1 VGRMTLREVERVLVR
16 ERDLTLRTLGNYSK
30 PVVTIVPH
38 DAQGEILESAKR
50 WNVLALGR
58 RAGKTTMGVY
68 LLMETALRGEPAAW
82 FAPTYKNLSETW
94 RAFSYRLKPAIRVR
108 STQEK
113 RLELFSGGTIDFWSL
128 DRNPDLV
135 RGRAYARIIIDE
147 AAIIRGL
154 KPTFYMVLRPTLT
167 DFAGDAWFLSTPR
180 GYGDFH
186 DLFLQ
191 GQSSEFP
198 EWQSWQMPSYAN
210 PHIPASEI
218 DAARSEMPSLMFRQE
233 YLAEFLPTLAGGMFR
248 REWFETIERL
258 PKELG
263 LRVRAWDLAATTGEN
278 SDFTVGVL
286 MAKGAGNDGGF
297 YILDI
302 VRGRW
307 SPANRDRVIRE
318 TAERDG
324 NETLILF
331 EEEGG
336 SSGKAQSLAL
346 TQLLAGFR
354 VRPVR
359 PTGDKATRAAPLASQ
374 VENGNVSILRAPWNS
389 EFFSEL
395 EGFPDPLALHDD
407 QVDAA
412 SYAFAGILEG
422 DRGEPRAYWAV
433 IK

>member
-1 VGRMTLREVERVLVR
+1 MGRMTLREVNRVLDR
-16 ERDLTLRTLGNYSK
+16 ERDITLRTLGQYDR
-30 PVVTIVPH
+30 PVVEIVPH
-38 DAQGEILESAKR
+38 DTQRGILETAKR

-58 RAGKTTMGVY
+58 RAGKTTLGTY
-68 LLMETALRGEPAAW
+68 LLMETALQGKPAAW

-94 RAFSYRLKPAIRVR
+94 RTFSYRLKPAIRVR
-108 STQEK
+108 NTQER
-113 RLELFSGGTIDFWSL
+113 RLELYSGGTIDFWSL

-135 RGRAYARIIIDE
+135 RGRAYGRIIVDE
-147 AAIIRGL
+147 AAIIRDL
-154 KPTFYMVLRPTLT
+154 KAVFYLVLRPTLT
-167 DFAGDAWFLSTPR
+167 DFTGDSWFLSTPR

-198 EWQSWQMPSYAN
+198 DWQSWQMTSYSN
-210 PHIPASEI
+210 PYIPAGEI

-248 REWFETIERL
+248 REWFEIVDRV
-258 PKELG
+258 PRNQV
-263 LRVRAWDLAATTGEN
+263 LRVRAWDLAA
-278 SDFTVGVL
+278 SSSDSADFTAGVL
-286 MAKGAGNDGGF
+286 MAKDESGGF
-297 YILDI
+297 HILDV

-307 SPANRDRVIRE
+307 SPANRDRIIRE

-324 NETLILF
+324 NETLIIF

-336 SSGKAQSLAL
+336 SSGKSQTLAL

-354 VRPVR
+354 VRAIR
-359 PTGDKATRAAPLASQ
+359 ASGDKATRAAPFASQ
-374 VENGNVSILRAPWNS
+374 VENGNVSILRGPWNP
-389 EFFSEL
+389 EFLSEL

-412 SYAFAGILEG
+412 SYAFSGILEG
-422 DRGEPRAYWAV
+422 NRGEPRAYYGV

>member
-1 VGRMTLREVERVLVR
+1 MGRMTLREVNRVLDR
-16 ERDLTLRTLGNYSK
+16 ERDVTLRTLGQYDR
-30 PVVTIVPH
+30 PIVEIIPH
-38 DAQGEILESAKR
+38 DAQRGILETAER

-58 RAGKTTMGVY
+58 RAGKTTLGTY
-68 LLMETALRGEPAAW
+68 LLMETALQGKPAAW

-94 RAFSYRLKPAIRVR
+94 RTFSYRLKPAIRVR
-108 STQEK
+108 NTQER
-113 RLELFSGGTIDFWSL
+113 RLELYSGGTIDFWSL

-135 RGRAYARIIIDE
+135 RGRAYGRIIVDE
-147 AAIIRGL
+147 AAIIRDL
-154 KPTFYMVLRPTLT
+154 KGVFYLVLRPTLT
-167 DFAGDAWFLSTPR
+167 DFEGDSWFLSTPR

-191 GQSSEFP
+191 GQSSDFP
-198 EWQSWQMPSYAN
+198 EWQSWQMTSYSN
-210 PHIPASEI
+210 PFIPAGEI

-248 REWFETIERL
+248 REWFEIADRVSRNL
-258 PKELG
+258 V
-263 LRVRAWDLAATTGEN
+263 LRVRAWDLAA
-278 SDFTVGVL
+278 SSSDSADFTAGVL
-286 MAKGAGNDGGF
+286 MAKDENGGF
-297 YILDI
+297 HILDV

-307 SPANRDRVIRE
+307 SPANRDRIIRE

-336 SSGKAQSLAL
+336 SSGKSQTLAL

-354 VRPVR
+354 VRAIR
-359 PTGDKATRAAPLASQ
+359 ASGDKATRAAPFASQ
-374 VENGNVSILRAPWNS
+374 VENGNVSILRGPWNP
-389 EFFSEL
+389 EFLSEL

-412 SYAFAGILEG
+412 SYAFSGILEG
-422 DRGEPRAYWAV
+422 NRGEPRAYWGV